1 MNILTRLRDRLF
13 PPFSPLPG
21 GMYAYTAPPETGFPY
36 RLHLRLDPDGRGLLI
51 ANGSTVLHLNQT
63 AAEYAYHLVRQTP
76 KTEAVKSVAKRYGI
90 PAAQAA
96 LDYDSLVERLQ
107 TMIETPDLDPVAYL
121 DFERVDPYSG
131 AGSAPYRIDCA
142 LTYRQPGETAGEYAP
157 VQRVKRELA
166 QDEWEQILK
175 KAWDAGIPHAVFTGG
190 EPTLRPDLTALITYA
205 SNLGM
210 VTGLISDGMRLA
222 ETETFHALLQS
233 GLDHLMLIL
242 HPDEDQSWEALRD
255 VLAEDLAVTVHL
267 TLTRRESDAG
277 AALLDRLAAM
287 GVTAVSLSASAPEQ
301 LPLLPR
307 ARQLAAERQLRLV
320 WDLPVPYSSANPV
333 AMEIAGGQAGQP
345 AQPRGAWVYIEPDGD
360 ALAAQG
366 QSDVLGSL
374 LTEEWQTIWKSDR

>member
-36 RLHLRLDPDGRGLLI
+36 RLHLRLDPDGSGLLI

-90 PAAQAA
+90 PAGQAA
-96 LDYDSLVERLQ
+96 VDYDSLVERIQ

-121 DFERVDPYSG
+121 DFERVDPYTG
-131 AGSAPYRIDCA
+131 AGTAPYRIDCA

-166 QDEWEQILK
+166 QEEWELILK

-210 VTGLISDGMRLA
+210 VTGLISDGLRLA
-222 ETETFHALLQS
+222 ETETLHALLQS

-277 AALLDRLAAM
+277 AALLDRLAGM
-287 GVTAVSLSASAPEQ
+287 GVTAVSLSASAPEL

-307 ARQLAAERQLRLV
+307 ALQLAAERQLRLV

-333 AMEIAGGQAGQP
+333 AMEIAGQTGQP
-345 AQPRGAWVYIEPDGD
+345 AQPFGAWVYIEPDGD

-374 LTEEWQTIWKSDR
+374 VTEEWQTIWKSDR